1 MNKTRFEFEET
12 GLDKSFIDIIKNQVL
27 GKIKNVKCPN
37 GHTKDPIITI
47 SGKNANGIDLSVKTC
62 CDKYEELIRS
72 KINR

>member
-47 SGKNANGIDLSVKTC
+47 SGKNTNGLDLSVKSC
-62 CDKYEELIRS
+62 CDIYEELIRS